1 MKTYERPRMTVLS
14 FLATDIITMS
24 GGGNVFGPSTFD
36 FNENGKW
43 E

>member
-24 GGGNVFGPSTFD
+24 GDGIFGPSTFD

>member
-14 FLATDIITMS
+14 FLATDIMAVS
-24 GGGNVFGPSTFD
+24 GGNVFGSSTFD

>member
-1 MKTYERPRMTVLS
+1 MTVLS
-14 FLATDIITMS
+14 FLATDIMALS
-24 GGGNVFGPSTFD
+24 GGSGNVFGSSTFD